1 MKELNRINETMSSRE
16 IAELTGKRHD
26 NVRKDIGVL
35 NENYEKLG
43 LLKVEETPYA
53 HPQNKQTLNTM
64 IMKQKNELLVSE
76 FELECS
82 ILFERIA
89 SSKILDFKQKAEWS
103 RIIINKHE
111 DFIHAQEDNTAPL
124 SSKP

>member
-1 MKELNRINETMSSRE
+1 MSSRE
-16 IAELTGKRHD
+16 IAELTGKQHK
-26 NVRKDIGVL
+26 NVIRDVEIL
-35 NENYEKLG
+35 NKSYFELG
-43 LLKVEETPYA
+43 LLKIEPSSYINS
-53 HPQNKQTLNTM
+53 QNNQTLNTM
-64 IMKQKNELLVSE
+64 IMEQKNELLVSE